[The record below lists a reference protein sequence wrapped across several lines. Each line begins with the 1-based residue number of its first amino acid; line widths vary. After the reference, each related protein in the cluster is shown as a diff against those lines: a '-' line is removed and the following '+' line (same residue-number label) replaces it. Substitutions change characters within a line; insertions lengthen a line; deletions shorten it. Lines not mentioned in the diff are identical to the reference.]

1 MTNSHNLWLLPIW
14 ISILRWFLNKR
25 KLWPLKRL
33 GRLEFLI
40 RNGGI
45 LIQFRQYKMVI
56 ASNRAIKLLEFVLRS
71 RFQAIAI
78 FPFIFVREESK
89 TSKVLL
95 NHERIH
101 LRQQLEL
108 LIVPSLIWYLIE
120 GVFKDYRQISF
131 EREAFANEKDL
142 NYLKTRKWFAFV
154 KYL

>member
-1 MTNSHNLWLLPIW
+1 
-14 ISILRWFLNKR
+14 
-25 KLWPLKRL
+25 
-33 GRLEFLI
+33 
-40 RNGGI
+40 
-45 LIQFRQYKMVI
+45 MVI
-56 ASNRAIKLLEFVLRS
+56 ASNSAIKFLELVLMS

-89 TSKVLL
+89 TNNVLL

-120 GVFKDYRQISF
+120 GLLKDYRQISF

-142 NYLKTRKWFAFV
+142 NYLKRRKWFAFI

>member
-1 MTNSHNLWLLPIW
+1 
-14 ISILRWFLNKR
+14 
-25 KLWPLKRL
+25 
-33 GRLEFLI
+33 
-40 RNGGI
+40 
-45 LIQFRQYKMVI
+45 MVI
-56 ASNRAIKLLEFVLRS
+56 ASDRTIKFLELVLRS

-89 TSKVLL
+89 ANKVLL

-108 LIVPSLIWYLIE
+108 LIVPSLIWYLVE
-120 GVFKDYRQISF
+120 GALKDYRQISF
-131 EREAFANEKDL
+131 EKEAFANEKDL

>member
-1 MTNSHNLWLLPIW
+1 
-14 ISILRWFLNKR
+14 
-25 KLWPLKRL
+25 
-33 GRLEFLI
+33 
-40 RNGGI
+40 
-45 LIQFRQYKMVI
+45 MVI
-56 ASNRAIKLLEFVLRS
+56 ASNSAIKFLELVLRG

-78 FPFIFVREESK
+78 FPFIFVREEAK

-120 GVFKDYRQISF
+120 GAFKDYRQISF

-142 NYLKTRKWFAFV
+142 NYLKTRKWFAFI